1 LGAAAAARTQGAARE
16 LLAGAPT
23 GLRYCEHVAGDGPA
37 FRTAAYQ
44 HGTEGVVSKQADR
57 VYLLDDRSG
66 AWIKAKCLR
75 RQEFV
80 IVGWTEP
87 KRSRSD
93 LGALLLGYYDASG
106 NLIYAGRVGTGMTV
120 EELGDLL
127 KRLKPFAV
135 AKMPIAKLPP
145 RETRFGSKLELSRVH
160 WVKPKLVAE
169 VAFSTWTEEGLLRQ
183 TVYHGLRG
191 DKPASAVVLERPT

>member
-1 LGAAAAARTQGAARE
+1 
-16 LLAGAPT
+16 
-23 GLRYCEHVAGDGPA
+23 
-37 FRTAAYQ
+37 
-44 HGTEGVVSKQADR
+44 
-57 VYLLDDRSG
+57 
-66 AWIKAKCLR
+66 
-75 RQEFV
+75 V

-93 LGALLLGYYDASG
+93 LGALLLGYYGASS

-127 KRLKPFAV
+127 KRLKPLALT
-135 AKMPIAKLPP
+135 KMPLARPPP
-145 RETRFGSKLELSRVH
+145 RETRFGSRLELSRVH

-183 TVYHGLRG
+183 TVYHGLRS
-191 DKPASAVVLERPT
+191 DKPAREVVLERPA